1 MHIIWVVYGTI
12 RHDHHPNHDFG
23 RLAKEA
29 AAEGLL
35 EPGAFEAILRER
47 LAAIRVGKMQA
58 ARQKMVSAAVP
69 PMAAKEIEAEIK
81 AYRAER

>member
-1 MHIIWVVYGTI
+1 MTTI
-12 RHDHHPNHDFG
+12 QITISDA
-23 RLAKEA
+23 LAKEA

-35 EPGAFEAILRER
+35 EPGAFETILRER

-69 PMAAKEIEAEIK
+69 PMAAQEIEAEIK
-81 AYRAER
+81 AYRAERRRAADA

>member
-1 MHIIWVVYGTI
+1 MTTI
-12 RHDHHPNHDFG
+12 QITISDA
-23 RLAKEA
+23 LAKEA

-35 EPGAFEAILRER
+35 EPGAFETILRER

-81 AYRAER
+81 AYRAERRRAAGA